1 MTTTIHPSTTGRPAA
16 PRQQPDGLAT
26 ASLICGIASFVPL
39 APPFITPV
47 AAIVLGFLSGDR
59 DTRDG
64 AGSRSGRATAGIVLG
79 GVSLT
84 MFAVFCIV
92 YFGVLGYPFPHLH
105 RYHPGG

>member
-1 MTTTIHPSTTGRPAA
+1 MTSTYPATTERSAA
-16 PRQQPDGLAT
+16 PRQPPDALAT

-47 AAIVLGFLSGDR
+47 AAIVLGLLSGDR
-59 DTRDG
+59 DTRG
-64 AGSRSGRATAGIVLG
+64 SAGSRSGRATAGIILG
-79 GVSLT
+79 GVSLA

-92 YFGVLGYPFPHLH
+92 YFGVLGYPLPHLH